1 MSTVQ
6 CPELTASYA
15 VSLLCCQL
23 NIGHVDSNG
32 VYTGQY
38 TPLALSGFVRGMA
51 ESDHS
56 LNRLAAE
63 QGLMRDI
70 NSFPKQHKFHKEQ

>member
-1 MSTVQ
+1 MCV
-6 CPELTASYA
+6 CPRVRVCCA
-15 VSLLCCQL
+15 VCQL
-23 NIGHVDSNG
+23 NIGHVDANG
-32 VYTGQY
+32 VYTGAY

-51 ESDHS
+51 ESDHA

-70 NSFPKQHKFHKEQ
+70 NAFPKQHKFQKEQ

>member
-1 MSTVQ
+1 MW
-6 CPELTASYA
+6 LA
-15 VSLLCCQL
+15 VCVSQL

-32 VYTGQY
+32 VYTGAY

-70 NSFPKQHKFHKEQ
+70 NSFPKQHKFQKEQ

>member
-1 MSTVQ
+1 M
-6 CPELTASYA
+6 
-15 VSLLCCQL
+15 CCQL

-32 VYTGQY
+32 VYTGAY

-70 NSFPKQHKFHKEQ
+70 NSFPKQHKFQKEQ